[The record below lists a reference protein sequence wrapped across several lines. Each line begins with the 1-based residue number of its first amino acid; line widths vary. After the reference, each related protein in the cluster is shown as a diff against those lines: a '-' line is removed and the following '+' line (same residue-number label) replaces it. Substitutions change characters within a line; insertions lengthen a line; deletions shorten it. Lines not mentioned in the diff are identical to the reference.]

1 MVPVEIVAEIGGEE
15 IKENVRESEFKYDI
29 FDTLQEFL

>member
-15 IKENVRESEFKYDI
+15 IKENVRESEFKYEM
-29 FDTLQEFL
+29 L